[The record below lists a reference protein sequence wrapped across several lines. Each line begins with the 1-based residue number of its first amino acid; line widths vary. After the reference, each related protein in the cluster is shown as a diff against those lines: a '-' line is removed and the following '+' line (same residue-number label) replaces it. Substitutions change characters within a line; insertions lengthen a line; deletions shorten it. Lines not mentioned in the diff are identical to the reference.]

1 MRLHRTGLLII
12 ATATLVTSAPAA
24 QADTQYG
31 GTGLYKG
38 TRPANPSISLLRR
51 DDGRIAGRVVVG
63 ARCRGYANYS
73 LVVRISGR
81 TADGVNFSANG
92 RTRLG
97 RGYVRVTLTGTLAAD
112 AATGT
117 ARVRTTG
124 CRTYRNP
131 FTLRTPS
138 APAGAAAVPAP
149 GTLMFGTTSQA
160 VGGMALP
167 VTIRVAKN
175 GRVAMSSQTL
185 VQCSRIRLPVLDFT
199 PTRAVRSRR
208 HVRRHPALHDPLQG
222 PQGVLQRDR
231 ARPLPGRWRD
241 GHDQRHAAPARQQG
255 PLPAVP
261 QRAADLGGAR
271 LM

>member
-1 MRLHRTGLLII
+1 MRLQRTGLLIS
-12 ATATLVTSAPAA
+12 ATATLLTSAPAA
-24 QADTQYG
+24 HADTQYG

-38 TRPANPSISLLRR
+38 TRPANPSISLLHR

-81 TADGVNFSANG
+81 TADGVNFNANG

-160 VGGMALP
+160 VGAMALP

-199 PTRAVRSRR
+199 PTRAVRPDGTFGGTQRYTIRYKDLRESYSVT
-208 HVRRHPALHDPLQG
+208 VRGAFLADGATGTINVTLR
-222 PQGVLQRDR
+222 QRDSKGR
-231 ARPLPGRWRD
+231 YPLCRSGQQTWAARG
-241 GHDQRHAAPARQQG
+241 
-255 PLPAVP
+255 
-261 QRAADLGGAR
+261 
-271 LM
+271 

>member
-12 ATATLVTSAPAA
+12 ATATLLTSAPAA
-24 QADTQYG
+24 HADTQYG

-51 DDGRIAGRVVVG
+51 DDGSVAGRVVVG

-73 LVVRISGR
+73 LVVRLSGR

-97 RGYVRVTLTGTLAAD
+97 RGVRAASRSPGTLAAD

-185 VQCSRIRLPVLDFT
+185 VQCRADPAAGARLHADARGP
-199 PTRAVRSRR
+199 ARR
-208 HVRRHPALHDPLQG
+208 DVRRHPALHDPLQG
-222 PQGVLQRDR
+222 PPGV
-231 ARPLPGRWRD
+231 AT
-241 GHDQRHAAPARQQG
+241 A
-255 PLPAVP
+255 
-261 QRAADLGGAR
+261 
-271 LM
+271 